1 MTEKNQP
8 GFFDGN
14 PKMIFLFGLVCG
26 IALTFILGGSIPSLS
41 LADGNNSDV
50 VRTFDTADSGSADS
64 GDSGDSA
71 AVLAAVTGDEW
82 IRGDIEN
89 AKVILVEY
97 SDFEC
102 PFCER
107 HHPTMEQVMDEYGD
121 DVAWV
126 YRHFPLSFH
135 PEAEPSANAS
145 ECVGNLAG
153 NDAFWQFAD
162 AMFENQDQLGDDF
175 YLEQAISA
183 GVSEADFTEC
193 YENETYAANVTE
205 DYRSGGAAGVSGTP
219 ATYVNGTLVSGAVPY
234 DTFADII
241 DGILAGN

>member
-1 MTEKNQP
+1 MDNKTP

-26 IALTFILGGSIPSLS
+26 IALTFIFSGSLPSLALGG
-41 LADGNNSDV
+41 DNSDV
-50 VRTFDTADSGSADS
+50 VRTFENADAEDDADSGSGTQAS
-64 GDSGDSA
+64 
-71 AVLAAVTGDEW
+71 LAAVTGDEW

-135 PEAEPSANAS
+135 PEAEPAANAS

-162 AMFENQDQLGDDF
+162 AMFENQDELGDDF
-175 YLEQAISA
+175 YIEQALAA
-183 GVSEADFTEC
+183 GVNEADFTEC
-193 YENETYAANVTE
+193 YENETYAAKVTE
-205 DYRSGGAAGVSGTP
+205 DYRSGGTAGVSGTP
-219 ATYVNGTLVSGAVPY
+219 ATYVNGALVSGAVPY
-234 DTFADII
+234 DTFAGII
-241 DGILAGN
+241 DDLLAGN